1 MHSHQQHLFW
11 YCMLPHS
18 KPHVP
23 TVKQYPSQIQ
33 KAFLSIYKVA
43 CDLLIHMSSG
53 VVPNRHPFS
62 VEGIFDIT
70 GDSPK
75 TRKSLRTDLYN
86 HLLADDLNTGDLQI
100 MPDEMFESCTM
111 QPAGRLGFHQDMMN
125 CPSMDNT
132 ITVHLP
138 KVDQVNPKC
147 ILFLFYSRKCAGH
160 YSKQQETVD
169 TLLGNH
175 NNCPLTRLCLRS
187 LLETEGIFNYQGAI
201 FETHI
206 FIEQII
212 TGL

>member
-1 MHSHQQHLFW
+1 
-11 YCMLPHS
+11 
-18 KPHVP
+18 
-23 TVKQYPSQIQ
+23 
-33 KAFLSIYKVA
+33 
-43 CDLLIHMSSG
+43 MSSG

-175 NNCPLTRLCLRS
+175 NNCPLNRLCLRS